1 MNLMMV
7 SHAVICIAYAGA
19 FAGLD
24 KQTVSAVIAVA
35 YAVIVW
41 GDWFSGGHQ

>member
-1 MNLMMV
+1 MNLIMI

-19 FAGLD
+19 FVGLD
-24 KQTVSAVIAVA
+24 KQTVSAVVALA

-41 GDWFSGGHQ
+41 NDWFRRH